1 MATWIPCPDRCQSRF
16 DHDALQ
22 RQWDRLHTGD
32 REPWPDDARLQEGWR
47 LYHEGAFEAAA
58 NAGFALGAA
67 GLPLAFKAT
76 CVHATYVETQD
87 AVRFMRLLDV
97 AERAGRHQVQASESA
112 SAHYWKGYALGRYS
126 QGISVAKALARGL
139 GRQVREALQTALHLA
154 PLHVDAHLAL
164 ARFHAETIDQV
175 GELIGGM
182 VHGARKDQG
191 LALYEAAL
199 ALAPD
204 SLIALSEAA
213 EGLLMLGGEAEQA
226 RAAELLAQA
235 QRVAPLDA
243 MEKLYLHALQAAGER

>member
-1 MATWIPCPDRCQSRF
+1 MAAWTPCPDSCQSRF
-16 DHDALQ
+16 DAGSL
-22 RQWDRLHTGD
+22 RQQWARLHTSDG
-32 REPWPDDARLQEGWR
+32 EPWPEDPALQEGWR

-58 NAGFALGAA
+58 AAGFALGDA

-76 CVHATYVETQD
+76 SVHATYVEPQD

-97 AERAGRHQVQASESA
+97 AEHAGRHQAQAPGCAA
-112 SAHYWKGYALGRYS
+112 SPYWKGYALGRYS
-126 QGISVAKALARGL
+126 QGISVAKSLAKGL
-139 GRQVREALQTALHLA
+139 GRQVREALQTALRLA
-154 PLHVDAHLAL
+154 PEHVDAHLAL

-191 LALYEAAL
+191 LRLYEAAL

-204 SLIALSEAA
+204 SLIVLSEAS

-226 RAAELLAQA
+226 RAADLLERA
-235 QRVAPLDA
+235 QRVVPLDA
-243 MEKLYLHALQAAGER
+243 MEKLYLRAMQAAGER

>member
-1 MATWIPCPDRCQSRF
+1 MRV
-16 DHDALQ
+16 ALAHHI
-22 RQWDRLHTGD
+22 L
-32 REPWPDDARLQEGWR
+32 
-47 LYHEGAFEAAA
+47 
-58 NAGFALGAA
+58 AA
-67 GLPLAFKAT
+67 GVFVHGIADGVT
-76 CVHATYVETQD
+76 CRD
-87 AVRFMRLLDV
+87 
-97 AERAGRHQVQASESA
+97 AGR
-112 SAHYWKGYALGRYS
+112 S
-126 QGISVAKALARGL
+126 QQRE
-139 GRQVREALQTALHLA
+139 RQVREALQTALHLA